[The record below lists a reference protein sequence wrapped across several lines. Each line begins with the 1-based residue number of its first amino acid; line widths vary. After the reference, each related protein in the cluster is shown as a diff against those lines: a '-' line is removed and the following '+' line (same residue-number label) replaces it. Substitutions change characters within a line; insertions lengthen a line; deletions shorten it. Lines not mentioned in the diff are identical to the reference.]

1 MALTRKYLISTASLK
16 ELSLIENNV
25 ESNKLSVMI
34 NRVQKTQ
41 LEPTIGTALFKRLL
55 EDVENNTLTGVYE
68 TLMNDYVIDFLVV
81 CCELEYVVSGANKMM
96 NMGVAKYNPQDTQQN
111 TIPQN
116 NDVRDNLKKHRN
128 AYRNSLVGYLM
139 DNKEDFPEYDNF
151 VCNNEN
157 INPEGKQQEP
167 YFSVVT
173 RKKYV

>member
-1 MALTRKYLISTASLK
+1 MAIVRKYLISTSSLK

-25 ESNKLSVMI
+25 ESDKLSVMI
-34 NRVQKTQ
+34 NRVQKSQ
-41 LEPTIGTALFKRLL
+41 LEPTIGTVLL
-55 EDVENNTLTGVYE
+55 KKLLQDVDDDTLTGVYE
-68 TLMNDYVIDFLVV
+68 TLMNDYIIDFLIV

-96 NMGVAKYNPQDTQQN
+96 NMGVAKYSPQDTQQN

-128 AYRNSLVGYLM
+128 SYRNSLVGFLE
-139 DNKEDFPEYDNF
+139 DNKEDYPEYADF

-157 INPEGKQQEP
+157 IAPEGKQQEP

>member
-1 MALTRKYLISTASLK
+1 MAIVRKYLISTSSLK

-25 ESNKLSVMI
+25 ESEKLSVMI

-41 LEPTIGTALFKRLL
+41 LEPTIGTVLL
-55 EDVENNTLTGVYE
+55 KKLLQDVDDDTLTGVYE
-68 TLMNDYVIDFLVV
+68 TLMNDYIIDFLIV

-128 AYRNSLVGYLM
+128 AYRNSLVGFLE
-139 DNKEDFPEYDNF
+139 DNKEDYPEYEDF
-151 VCNNEN
+151 SCNNEN
-157 INPEGKQQEP
+157 IHPEGKQQEP